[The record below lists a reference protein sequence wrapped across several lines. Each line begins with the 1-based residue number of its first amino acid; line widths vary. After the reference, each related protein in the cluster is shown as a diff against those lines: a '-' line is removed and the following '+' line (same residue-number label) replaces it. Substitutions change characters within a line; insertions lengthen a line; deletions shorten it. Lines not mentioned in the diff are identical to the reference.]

1 MPPLELSTDGSG
13 QTVRLALHGELD
25 ISSAAAA
32 EAALAE
38 LEKDRPEHIVLDL
51 RALEFMDS
59 TGLRAVVHADVRARE
74 QGRRLTVVRGPAP
87 VQRVFDVTGIAERLD
102 IVDDLAALAR

>member
-1 MPPLELSTDGSG
+1 MPLLELSTEDSG
-13 QTVRLALHGELD
+13 HTICLAFRGELD

-38 LEKDRPEHIVLDL
+38 LEKPQPEHIVLDL
-51 RALEFMDS
+51 RALVFMDS
-59 TGLRAVVHADVRARE
+59 TGLRVVVNADVRARE
-74 QGRRLTVVRGPAP
+74 QGRRLTLVRGPEP

-102 IVDDLAALAR
+102 IVDDPAALAR